1 MSVELKSKTKTEYF
15 SHSFDLSENQQKKLV
30 EAIKNNQPSNLRL
43 TTKSF
48 HNGKIALPLTKT
60 EALNVLNNKSFLY
73 TLNKAKIKMFRVEKE
88 AGFFPLLIPILA
100 GISALAGVAG
110 ATTGVVKTVLDKKS
124 NDVKNDEE
132 KRHNLELESI
142 AKGEAL
148 YLNPWKSGMNLD
160 VKEFV
165 NNSPL
170 SDTGKKT
177 LRNFLKN
184 LSSSF
189 KIEKRGSALY
199 LNPY

>member
-43 TTKSF
+43 TTEAF

-88 AGFFPLLIPILA
+88 GGFFPLLIPILA
-100 GISALAGVAG
+100 GISAIAGVTG
-110 ATTGVVKTVLDKKS
+110 AATGIAKTVLDKKA
-124 NDVKNDEE
+124 NDVKNEEE
-132 KRHNLELESI
+132 KRHNLELESL

-170 SDTGKKT
+170 SDTGK
-177 LRNFLKN
+177 RH
-184 LSSSF
+184 
-189 KIEKRGSALY
+189 
-199 LNPY
+199 